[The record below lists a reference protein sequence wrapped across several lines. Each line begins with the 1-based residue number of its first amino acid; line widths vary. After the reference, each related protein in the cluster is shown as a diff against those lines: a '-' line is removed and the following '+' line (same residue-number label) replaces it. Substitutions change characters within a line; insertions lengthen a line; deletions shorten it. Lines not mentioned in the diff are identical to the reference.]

1 MELFYAKCKV
11 IFIAFIPNSLKR
23 TKAHGLFFFFF
34 QVLLNI
40 SQLRFKI

>member
-23 TKAHGLFFFFF
+23 TKAHGLFFFF

>member
-23 TKAHGLFFFFF
+23 TKAHGLFFF